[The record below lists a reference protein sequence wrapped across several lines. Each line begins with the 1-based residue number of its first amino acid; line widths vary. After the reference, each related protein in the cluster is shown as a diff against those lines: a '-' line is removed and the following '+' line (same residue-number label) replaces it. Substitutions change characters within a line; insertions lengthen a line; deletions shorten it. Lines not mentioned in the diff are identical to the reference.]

1 MRVTVEE
8 IAELVGVQ
16 LGAAEVS
23 GAHHLVQD
31 LGAESVDLVNI
42 LSVLVDKYKVDIV
55 ETDLV
60 DVQTVADLV
69 TLVQSRLSP

>member
-1 MRVTVEE
+1 MKVTVEE
-8 IAELVGVQ
+8 IAELVGAQ

-23 GAHHLVQD
+23 GTHRLVQD

-42 LSVLVDKYKVDIV
+42 LSVLVDKYKIDIV

-69 TLVQSRLSP
+69 TLVQSRLAP

>member
-1 MRVTVEE
+1 MSVTVDE
-8 IAELVGVQ
+8 IAELVGAQ
-16 LGAAEVS
+16 LGSDEVRS
-23 GAHHLVQD
+23 EHHLIQD

-42 LSVLVDKYKVDIV
+42 LSVLVDRYKVAIV

-69 TLVQSRLSP
+69 QLVQSRLKP

>member
-1 MRVTVEE
+1 MRVTTEE
-8 IAELVGVQ
+8 IAELVGAQ
-16 LGAAEVS
+16 LGVEKVS
-23 GAHHLVQD
+23 GKHHLIQE

-60 DVQTVADLV
+60 DVKTVADLV
-69 TLVQSRLSP
+69 QLVQSRLAP

>member
-1 MRVTVEE
+1 MSVSVDE
-8 IAELVGVQ
+8 IAELVGAQ
-16 LGAAEVS
+16 LGSDEVR
-23 GAHHLVQD
+23 GEHHLIQD

-42 LSVLVDKYKVDIV
+42 LSVLVDRYKVAIV

-69 TLVQSRLSP
+69 QLVQSRLKP